1 MAAETPALLVRD
13 RTPSQPTMSASG
25 SLETGGE
32 WQQWGASPTKHNR
45 LPAKSLAQISVAS
58 DNDKASSTSTPR

>member
-1 MAAETPALLVRD
+1 MLRASPITYAFGTPQAAVERPER
-13 RTPSQPTMSASG
+13 
-25 SLETGGE
+25 
-32 WQQWGASPTKHNR
+32 GASPTKHNR